1 MSSALTHNRVRNDF
15 RSGTETIQ
23 NHNSGVPQRIERSMK
38 PLPKLMS
45 TNTNGK
51 DETSRGGSSLG
62 PVTRNYRIINR
73 RSMALNMW
81 SQKTT
86 LTKKALTSG
95 TVGSSAAAKR
105 AWARRSRYTATPMP
119 IPQEKK
125 LIYNNTACP
134 NDHTRAS
141 FPGGTTR
148 R

>member
-1 MSSALTHNRVRNDF
+1 MSSALTHNRVRNNF
-15 RSGTETIQ
+15 KSGTETITTAT
-23 NHNSGVPQRIERSMK
+23 GTQRIERSMK

-45 TNTNGK
+45 TATNEKG
-51 DETSRGGSSLG
+51 ETSRGGSSLG
-62 PVTRNYRIINR
+62 AVTRNYRIINR

-81 SQKTT
+81 TQKTT
-86 LTKKALTSG
+86 LTKNALTSG

-119 IPQEKK
+119 IPQPTK

>member
-1 MSSALTHNRVRNDF
+1 
-15 RSGTETIQ
+15 
-23 NHNSGVPQRIERSMK
+23 
-38 PLPKLMS
+38 
-45 TNTNGK
+45 
-51 DETSRGGSSLG
+51 
-62 PVTRNYRIINR
+62 
-73 RSMALNMW
+73 MALNMW